1 MIFWAW
7 LAASAAAATPVPAAA
22 PAVPVSIIVS
32 EAEHAIHAGRLDQA
46 RLMIARIVG
55 MGVKGPPIE
64 HLMADLDFASG
75 RDREALT
82 RYQQLLKANPGDR
95 QMNENAGIAALRIG
109 EIAVAGPLIDRATPG
124 SGGTWRAWNARG
136 ALADL
141 GRDWK
146 AADAAYARA
155 GQIFPEQAEVINNQG
170 WSRLLRGDWRGAVG
184 FFEQAAA
191 LDPKSERIANNL
203 ELARAA
209 LGGDLPGR
217 RAGESDRDWAARLN
231 DAGIAAEAMGDRQRA
246 VAAFT
251 QALEASGSW
260 YARAANNLD
269 ATGVRR

>member
-7 LAASAAAATPVPAAA
+7 IAASAAAATPVPAA

-32 EAEHAIHAGRLDQA
+32 EAEHAIHVGRLDQA

-55 MGVKGPPIE
+55 MGVKGPPVE

-75 RDREALT
+75 KDREALT
-82 RYQQLLKANPGDR
+82 RYQQLLKASPNDV

-109 EIAVAGPLIDRATPG
+109 EIAVAGPLIERATAGQGG
-124 SGGTWRAWNARG
+124 SWRAWNARG
-136 ALADL
+136 VLADL

-146 AADAAYARA
+146 GADAAYARA
-155 GQIFPEQAEVINNQG
+155 GQIFPEQPEVLNNQG
-170 WSRLLRGDWRGAVG
+170 WSRLLRGDWAGAVG
-184 FFEQAAA
+184 FFEHAAT
-191 LDPKSERIANNL
+191 LDPKSQRIANNL

-209 LGGDLPGR
+209 LAGDLPGR

-231 DAGIAAEAMGDRQRA
+231 DAGVAAEAMGDTKRA

-260 YARAANNLD
+260 FARAANNLE
-269 ATGVRR
+269 AIGVRR

>member
-1 MIFWAW
+1 MMFWAW
-7 LAASAAAATPVPAAA
+7 LAAGVAAATPVPPA
-22 PAVPVSIIVS
+22 PAVPVSTIVS

-55 MGVKGPPIE
+55 MGVKGPPVE
-64 HLMADLDFASG
+64 RLMADLDFASG

-82 RYQQLLKANPGDR
+82 RYQQLLKSAPGDR
-95 QMNENAGIAALRIG
+95 EMSENAGIAALRIG
-109 EIAVAGPLIDRATPG
+109 DIAVAGPLIERATAG

-136 ALADL
+136 VLADL
-141 GRDWK
+141 RRDWK
-146 AADAAYARA
+146 VSDSAYARA
-155 GQIFPEQAEVINNQG
+155 AQIFPGQPEVLNNQG
-170 WSRLLRGDWRGAVG
+170 WSLLLRGDWRGAVG
-184 FFEQAAA
+184 FFEQAAVA
-191 LDPKSERIANNL
+191 SPKSERIANNL

-231 DAGIAAEAMGDRQRA
+231 DAGVAAEAMGNRQRA

-260 YARAANNLD
+260 YARAANNLE